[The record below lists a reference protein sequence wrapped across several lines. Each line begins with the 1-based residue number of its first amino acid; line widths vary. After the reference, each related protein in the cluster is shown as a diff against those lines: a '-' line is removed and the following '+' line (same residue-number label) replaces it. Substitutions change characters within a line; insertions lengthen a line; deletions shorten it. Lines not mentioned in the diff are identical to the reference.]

1 MTAWQGDGA
10 RLLRGPFDHD
20 IAGLGIMPE
29 NMFSKGEVFV
39 IDNDAASRE
48 QLATVLQQNAYDVI
62 CFADGASLL
71 SEAKA
76 RMPACVL
83 LEMQAP
89 DRSGIDV
96 LRRLREENCMAPVL
110 VTSANGSIAMAV
122 DAIRNGAADFIE
134 KPFRTRDIV
143 DRIDA
148 AIDESA
154 QPGPDRLRWP
164 PGSEPL
170 TEREGDVLEHLA
182 AGFTNKEIARR
193 MHLSARTVEGY
204 RASILRKGGARNVT
218 DLLRRIF
225 RQGSPGQI

>member
-1 MTAWQGDGA
+1 M
-10 RLLRGPFDHD
+10 L
-20 IAGLGIMPE
+20 
-29 NMFSKGEVFV
+29 SKGEVFV
-39 IDNDAASRE
+39 IDTDAASRE
-48 QLATVLQQNAYDVI
+48 QLSTALQQSAFDVI

-83 LEMQAP
+83 MELPP
-89 DRSGIDV
+89 DRSGLDM

-122 DAIRNGAADFIE
+122 DAIKSGATDFIE
-134 KPFRTRDIV
+134 KPFRTHDLV

-148 AIDESA
+148 AIDEFA
-154 QPGPDRLRWP
+154 QPGTSRQGWL
-164 PGSEPL
+164 PGCEPL
-170 TEREGDVLEHLA
+170 TAREVDVLGHLA
-182 AGFTNKEIARR
+182 AGLTNKEIARR

-204 RASILRKGGARNVT
+204 RAGILKKAGAKNVT

-225 RQGSPGQI
+225 GQGSPTQV